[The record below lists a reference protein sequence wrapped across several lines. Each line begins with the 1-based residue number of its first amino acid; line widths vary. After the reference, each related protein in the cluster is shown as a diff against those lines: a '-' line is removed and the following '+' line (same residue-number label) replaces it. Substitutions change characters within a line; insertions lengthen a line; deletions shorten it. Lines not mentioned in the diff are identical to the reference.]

1 MWALLDQNN
10 KVVACIPP
18 DITPQELAEI
28 AKHETLVEMTLENSP
43 ATIGYFYDGQKFCER
58 IE

>member
-10 KVVACIPP
+10 IVIACVPP
-18 DITPQELAEI
+18 DATTKQLNELQKENKLI
-28 AKHETLVEMTLENSP
+28 EMTLENSP